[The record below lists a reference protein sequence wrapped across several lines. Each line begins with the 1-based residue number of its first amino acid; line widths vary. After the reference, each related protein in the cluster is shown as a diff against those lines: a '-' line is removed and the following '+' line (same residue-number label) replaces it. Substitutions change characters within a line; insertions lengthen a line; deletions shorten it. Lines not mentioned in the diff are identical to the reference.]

1 MPVTMGIRNRKGVPP
16 TLTDWHRLA
25 LGIELRYATFAAQGK
40 NKESSNKKTGS
51 REPILTN
58 RLAPFYSAIW
68 YPFPRHLQAV
78 LHSLKQWLLSHI
90 SNMDRQLGDFIS
102 HNRVK

>member
-68 YPFPRHLQAV
+68 YPFPRHLHAERGAV
-78 LHSLKQWLLSHI
+78 
-90 SNMDRQLGDFIS
+90 R
-102 HNRVK
+102 